1 MTDDRRSPPEIRLEA
16 RVEAF
21 LAASPIAVVGASADP
36 GKFGHRCLAALL
48 RREIPAIPVNPR
60 GGTILGAAVATELP
74 PGVLAASLIVPP
86 AVTVGVIDRAIELGL
101 RHLWLQEG
109 SEEPRAIER
118 AVRAGIEVIHGG
130 PCLLIELA
138 RRSPARTETP

>member
-1 MTDDRRSPPEIRLEA
+1 
-16 RVEAF
+16 
-21 LAASPIAVVGASADP
+21 
-36 GKFGHRCLAALL
+36 
-48 RREIPAIPVNPR
+48 
-60 GGTILGAAVATELP
+60 
-74 PGVLAASLIVPP
+74 
-86 AVTVGVIDRAIELGL
+86 VIDRAIELGL